1 MARSP
6 SEYALDP
13 FAHPRDASPPDSPG
27 TVPPGLPLMEPQP
40 GARRPRQTWLLGAAV
55 VLAVLGVAAFVIPAA
70 GAGHGRAFAAGGA
83 AVVLLL
89 AGVVFVLYRQHDAA
103 VADVASWE
111 QRAAEQQQRVAEQQ
125 QRAAS
130 WEQRAAQQQQR
141 ADEFGRRTGDQEDH
155 YRRIMAGLE
164 EAADHLLHVRL
175 PAVLEGSAVPQS
187 FSGSGA
193 AGSGEAAV
201 LFDRVGAAVVEGA
214 AKLRVQC
221 DDLRVQY
228 DGLRVQR
235 DGLRVQ
241 CEELRVQCDGLRLQ
255 CEELQVQCDEI
266 RERFE
271 DHSESSR
278 KAVLELS
285 RLLQSSSHRIQA
297 RAARMQHD
305 HSADP
310 GVIEAS
316 MDVEHLAAQLARKA
330 QSLVVLCDEWPGQ
343 QWADPLAL
351 PDVVRAAAGRIMSY
365 KRVDVSGDHGIAAA
379 AGIVEPLIH
388 LVAELLANAAQSSPS
403 ATQVQATVQAVQ
415 TGAVIEIDD
424 RGIGMEEAKFRQVE
438 EIISGRRL
446 IGLGDFGEFPQTG
459 LAVVGRYVRRH
470 GFLVELRR
478 SVYGGVR
485 AVVLVP
491 EPLVVNSVEPA
502 AAAPLTLAAPIPPRS
517 AQEGRR
523 EPDGRVLDRRMP
535 RRQSLRGQALPGR
548 DVGLQAEPA
557 VPSEEGTP
565 EQAGEFL
572 AAYLGPGEAAATA
585 DPGTAQE
592 TKEDTAFPDETEW

>member
-13 FAHPRDASPPDSPG
+13 FAHPRDASPPDSPS
-27 TVPPGLPLMEPQP
+27 TAPPGLPLMEPQP
-40 GARRPRQTWLLGAAV
+40 GARRPGQTWLLSAAV

-83 AVVLLL
+83 VVVLLL
-89 AGVVFVLYRQHDAA
+89 AGVLFALYRQRDAA
-103 VADVASWE
+103 VADVALWE
-111 QRAAEQQQRVAEQQ
+111 QRAAEQQ

-130 WEQRAAQQQQR
+130 WEQRATQQQQR

-155 YRRIMAGLE
+155 YRRIMTGLE
-164 EAADHLLHVRL
+164 EAASHLLHVRL

-201 LFDRVGAAVVEGA
+201 LFGSVGAAVEECA

-221 DDLRVQY
+221 D
-228 DGLRVQR
+228 
-235 DGLRVQ
+235 
-241 CEELRVQCDGLRLQ
+241 ELRVQCDGLR
-255 CEELQVQCDEI
+255 VQCDEL

-310 GVIEAS
+310 EVVEAS

-365 KRVDVSGDHGIAAA
+365 KRVDVSGDHGIAVA
-379 AGIVEPLIH
+379 AGVVEPLIH

-403 ATQVQATVQAVQ
+403 ATQVQVTVQAVQ

-470 GFLVELRR
+470 GFLVELRK

-502 AAAPLTLAAPIPPRS
+502 AAAPLTLAAPIPPRP
-517 AQEGRR
+517 AQDGGR

-535 RRQSLRGQALPGR
+535 RRQSLRGQALPSR
-548 DVGLQAEPA
+548 DVGLPQA